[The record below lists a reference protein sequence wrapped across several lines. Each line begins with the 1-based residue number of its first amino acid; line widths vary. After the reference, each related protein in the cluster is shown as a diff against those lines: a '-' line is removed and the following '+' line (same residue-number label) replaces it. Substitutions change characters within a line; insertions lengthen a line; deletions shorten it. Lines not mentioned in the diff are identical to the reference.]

1 MGTITLPQD
10 QLAATDKKTE
20 YQPLVTDLRK
30 DMILPIPGAEGKQPA
45 GKASPASEGKQADKK
60 SVAYKGVPALF
71 KEFKGERSA
80 KAFIA
85 LFAEAAFPDYKQE
98 PPIVIADGV
107 NPVKLTLK
115 LKPTGSDVPKFILNG
130 ANVKQLRAEGED
142 YTWIV
147 EAIPKKG
154 VTDAKLSVLDGSV
167 IMEFPLVVAPVAG
180 TALTGAAKT
189 TEADFTQYLA
199 SPAKYDFNKDGKTDF
214 LDDFIYTA
222 NYIVTMKIKPEK
234 LVEKDKKAP
243 AAIEKKVEKKPL
255 EPVKP
260 TDTKVKATEK
270 PAEKA
275 LQKDD
280 DKKAKTSTKKP
291 VKKPTKKSV
300 DKQDKKPSDKA
311 VGTPKDKEIEKVPA
325 K

>member
-1 MGTITLPQD
+1 
-10 QLAATDKKTE
+10 
-20 YQPLVTDLRK
+20 
-30 DMILPIPGAEGKQPA
+30 
-45 GKASPASEGKQADKK
+45 
-60 SVAYKGVPALF
+60 LF
-71 KEFKGERSA
+71 KEFKGERSS

-107 NPVKLTLK
+107 NPVKLTMK
-115 LKPTGSDVPKFILNG
+115 LKPTGSEAPKFILNG

-154 VTDAKLSVLDGSV
+154 VTDAKLTVLDGPV
-167 IMEFPLVVAPVAG
+167 IMEFPLVVAPFASTG
-180 TALTGAAKT
+180 LTGAAKT
-189 TEADFTQYLA
+189 TEADFSHYLA
-199 SPAKYDFNKDGKTDF
+199 NSAKYDLNKDEKTDF

-222 NYIVTMKIKPEK
+222 NYIVTLKIKPEK
-234 LVEKDKKAP
+234 LLEKDKKTP
-243 AAIEKKVEKKPL
+243 ATVEKKDDKKSV

-260 TDTKVKATEK
+260 TDTKVKTSEK
-270 PAEKA
+270 PAEKT
-275 LQKDD
+275 LPKGD

-291 VKKPTKKSV
+291 VKKSTKKSAEN
-300 DKQDKKPSDKA
+300 QDKKTSDKA